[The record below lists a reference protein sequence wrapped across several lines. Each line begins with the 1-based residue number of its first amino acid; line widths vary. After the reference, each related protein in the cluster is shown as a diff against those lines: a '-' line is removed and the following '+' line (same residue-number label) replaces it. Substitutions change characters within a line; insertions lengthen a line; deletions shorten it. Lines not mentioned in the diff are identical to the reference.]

1 MQQITRHT
9 PRVNFIERNKNLV
22 SKNAK
27 ANAGRANE
35 LTKCIKITGKSPFG
49 LFSFII
55 IFSFLGKKRSSA
67 AASGPIRNRKLGCD
81 ESEYQPSD
89 FDDDYED
96 RSAATYITKDYV
108 T

>member
-35 LTKCIKITGKSPFG
+35 LTKCIKIT
-49 LFSFII
+49 
-55 IFSFLGKKRSSA
+55 GKKRSSA